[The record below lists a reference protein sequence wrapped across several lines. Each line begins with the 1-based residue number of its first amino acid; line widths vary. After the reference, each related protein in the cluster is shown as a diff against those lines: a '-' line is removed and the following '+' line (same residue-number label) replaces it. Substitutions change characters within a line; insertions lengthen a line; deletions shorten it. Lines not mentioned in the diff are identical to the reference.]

1 MVNSGQAIGYC
12 RISTAKQFGSDHY
25 SLALQADVLKE
36 MAVQHDTVLAAVFT
50 DVGSGSNS
58 NRTGL
63 RQLCEAIE
71 RPNVK
76 WLLVYRLN
84 RLARNLKL
92 LLSVFELCQKNN
104 VQIVS
109 KMEPEITETASG
121 RLQLSMFGAVAQFER
136 SVIVENQANA
146 LVEKKRQGEV
156 LSSKVPYGY
165 VYRSKYAVVDPD
177 TAPVVQWLYQ
187 QYVAT
192 GMGYRRLTEAC
203 NRKFNLTLKQAH
215 VARILRNFHYVGKN
229 PNYPCLISELVF
241 NQAQAKRSSRH
252 VKKTHNDAWLHGKL
266 VCPVCGRKLLVE
278 ASTRD
283 GKRIRY
289 YSCRRHG
296 HSYSIR
302 GEVAEQLVWGQLSYL
317 LQKANWVR
325 AVETKTFHKLRENTK
340 FSVPGLRRQLE
351 EGRISSSEFV
361 ERLSQIRESARTK
374 NLLVND
380 YQQAI
385 SWVQRAFTT
394 PTETATE
401 FWQGLLDHVTLSS
414 DHLVLGIFIKKWPT
428 MNLLDMKEGNQSD

>member
-25 SLALQADVLKE
+25 SLALQAEVLKE

-63 RQLCEAIE
+63 SQLCEAVE
-71 RPNVK
+71 RPTVK
-76 WLLVYRLN
+76 WLFVYRLN

-92 LLSVFELCQKNN
+92 LLGVFELCQKNN

-136 SVIVENQANA
+136 SVTVENQANA
-146 LVEKKRQGEV
+146 LAEKKRQGEV
-156 LSSKVPYGY
+156 LSSRVPYGY
-165 VYRSKYAVVDPD
+165 VYRSKRAVVDSN
-177 TAPVVQWLYQ
+177 TAPVVRWLYQ

-215 VARILRNFHYVGKN
+215 VARILRNSHYVGKD

-241 NQAQAKRSSRH
+241 NQAQAKRASRH

-278 ASTRD
+278 SATRN
-283 GKRIRY
+283 GARTRY

-302 GEVAEQLVWGQLSYL
+302 GEVAEQLVWNRLSYL
-317 LQKANWVR
+317 LQASNWTEV
-325 AVETKTFHKLRENTK
+325 VQLKVTK
-340 FSVPGLRRQLE
+340 QLSE
-351 EGRISSSEFV
+351 RPMISSSDLRGQLESGQISSTEFIAKV
-361 ERLSQIRESARTK
+361 SQLKQVDLRQQQVTNNYR
-374 NLLVND
+374 
-380 YQQAI
+380 QAI
-385 SWVQRAFTT
+385 NCVRQEFER
-394 PTETATE
+394 PTATSTD
-401 FWQGLLDHVTLSS
+401 FWQGILDHVNLTM
-414 DHLVLGIFIKKWPT
+414 DNLVEGVFIKKWP
-428 MNLLDMKEGNQSD
+428 MVNLLTTKGEGK

>member
-1 MVNSGQAIGYC
+1 MQVSSAVAYC
-12 RISTAKQFGSDHY
+12 RVSTVKQFGSDHY
-25 SLALQADVLKE
+25 SLALQAEVLKE
-36 MAVQHDTVLAAVFT
+36 MAVQHDAVLAAVFT

-71 RPNVK
+71 RPSVK
-76 WLLVYRLN
+76 WLFVYRLN

-92 LLSVFELCQKNN
+92 LLHVFELCQKNN
-104 VQIVS
+104 VQIIS
-109 KMEPEITETASG
+109 KMEPEITETSSG
-121 RLQLSMFGAVAQFER
+121 RLQLSIFGAVAQFER

-156 LSSKVPYGY
+156 LSVRVPYGY
-165 VYRSKYAVVDPD
+165 VYRSKCAVVNPK
-177 TAPVVQWLYQ
+177 AAAVVQWLYQ

-192 GMGYRRLTEAC
+192 DMGYRRLTEAC

-215 VARILRNFHYVGKN
+215 VARILRNSHYVGKD

-241 NQAQAKRSSRH
+241 NQVQAKRVSHH

-283 GKRIRY
+283 GKRTRY

-302 GEVAEQLVWGQLSYL
+302 GEISEQLVWSQLSYL
-317 LQKANWVR
+317 LQKANWVKS
-325 AVETKTFHKLRENTK
+325 VETRTSHKLRDDTK
-340 FSVPGLRRQLE
+340 LSTSKLRRQLE
-351 EGRISSSEFV
+351 DGRISSSEFV
-361 ERLSQIRESARTK
+361 EGLSQIRKSARAK
-374 NLLVND
+374 SLLVND

-401 FWQGLLDHVTLSS
+401 FWQELLDHVTLSP

-428 MNLLDMKEGNQSD
+428 MNLLDMKEGNQSE